1 MPEPSHRTYWP
12 SLKAAAN
19 SENVK
24 ANRSR
29 TAGTVLTGSSVILCP
44 AQVQSVS
51 VTRGR
56 SARRRSRVMLPC
68 MDLARAAFLEVGQR
82 ADLGESRRT
91 VGPSGPCA
99 PALDDAPTRA
109 RTWQT
114 FGRRADMPL
123 VARAIVPNCGR
134 SFIQVIWVN
143 RVSTATEKPFTDH
156 SPCGAG
162 GHRVNC
168 HH

>member
-68 MDLARAAFLEVGQR
+68 MDLARAAFLEDEVDANTLRRHMRRLRRHSDPGNLGFAR
-82 ADLGESRRT
+82 PSGESFQ
-91 VGPSGPCA
+91 PSRIAQSMG
-99 PALDDAPTRA
+99 
-109 RTWQT
+109 
-114 FGRRADMPL
+114 
-123 VARAIVPNCGR
+123 
-134 SFIQVIWVN
+134 
-143 RVSTATEKPFTDH
+143 E
-156 SPCGAG
+156 
-162 GHRVNC
+162 
-168 HH
+168 